1 MKRQKNSAALYR
13 SGGYTQCVQNS
24 ISTLTESFTF
34 QREVFLLI
42 PNQLATLKKHYS
54 EILEEM
60 RKKGFTPASVKCTS
74 RIGERDQSYMVSK
87 FLLF

>member
-1 MKRQKNSAALYR
+1 MKRQKKLLNSTAQYR

-34 QREVFLLI
+34 QREVLLLM

-60 RKKGFTPASVKCTS
+60 
-74 RIGERDQSYMVSK
+74 
-87 FLLF
+87 